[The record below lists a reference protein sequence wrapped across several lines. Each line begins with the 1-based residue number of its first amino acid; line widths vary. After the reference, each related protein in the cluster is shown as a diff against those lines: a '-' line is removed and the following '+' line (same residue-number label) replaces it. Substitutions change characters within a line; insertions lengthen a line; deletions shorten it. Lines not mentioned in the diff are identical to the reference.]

1 MHDKFHHTVRKKTA
15 TFSDLKVKQ
24 NQHIKNAKS
33 SFGPWNTSLGE
44 TTKKNVFLAVVKPQL

>member
-1 MHDKFHHTVRKKTA
+1 MHDKFHHTVRKK

-44 TTKKNVFLAVVKPQL
+44 TKKTNVFLAVVKPQL